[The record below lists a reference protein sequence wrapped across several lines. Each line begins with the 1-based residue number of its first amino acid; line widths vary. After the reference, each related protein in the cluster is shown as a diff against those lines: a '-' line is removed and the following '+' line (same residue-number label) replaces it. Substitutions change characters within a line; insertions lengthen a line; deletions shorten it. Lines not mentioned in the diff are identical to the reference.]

1 LGRIEYA
8 PKLIKGFF
16 TANTFYEIGYGLEQK
31 QQYSFVQVAAGQGQ
45 YTWVD
50 YNHDGIKQLNEF
62 EIAQYP
68 DQALYIKV
76 FTPTNT
82 YLKSVRDQ
90 FSLSI
95 YLRPKVFLKESSN
108 KLMKF
113 AAKFVSQTT
122 YKVDQKS
129 LAGSGT
135 SFVFN
140 PFHSNIKDSSL
151 LSSNLSIRQSVFFNQ
166 TSPIYGFDYTYEDNR
181 TKQLLVNG
189 FESHRLQNNQL
200 NMRWNITRAW
210 GVFLTNTYGY
220 KYSVSQFFSARNF
233 EIESITTQPKLS
245 YQPTTAFRI
254 SLIYQYSHKQNVI
267 EGGFQKAVL
276 NDIGAE
282 FKLNKLSKGSLTI
295 KADFINITYNDDQ
308 TTPVA
313 YDMLNSLHVGNNL
326 TWNAS
331 FQQNVSGNMQ
341 ISITYEGRKTPD
353 YKLVNIGGATV
364 RAFF

>member
-1 LGRIEYA
+1 
-8 PKLIKGFF
+8 
-16 TANTFYEIGYGLEQK
+16 
-31 QQYSFVQVAAGQGQ
+31 
-45 YTWVD
+45 
-50 YNHDGIKQLNEF
+50 
-62 EIAQYP
+62 
-68 DQALYIKV
+68 
-76 FTPTNT
+76 
-82 YLKSVRDQ
+82 
-90 FSLSI
+90 
-95 YLRPKVFLKESSN
+95 
-108 KLMKF
+108 
-113 AAKFVSQTT
+113 
-122 YKVDQKS
+122 
-129 LAGSGT
+129 
-135 SFVFN
+135 
-140 PFHSNIKDSSL
+140 
-151 LSSNLSIRQSVFFNQ
+151 
-166 TSPIYGFDYTYEDNR
+166 
-181 TKQLLVNG
+181 
-189 FESHRLQNNQL
+189 
-200 NMRWNITRAW
+200 MRWNITRAW